1 LITDVLVSAGGHT
14 ARAVNKTVGER
25 VQEQVPESRRGR
37 AWSEAEDARLVEGV
51 REGLDLPGLAERHG
65 RSTSGIGAR
74 LALLIPHPGPAGDEA
89 LEWLRA
95 QFARDPAYSWQSVL
109 DERRRRERRERRI
122 RDQRIPSA
130 EGLADTAAADKV
142 LAEWE
147 QVTGHVLRR
156 ERRDVFLARQVVHD
170 LTAVAAT
177 VRQSAARRLWQ
188 DGTQLLLDDWLLECV
203 CPGAALLT
211 ADWDLIAERDADTVL
226 VLRELVAAAAEDVP
240 KERDRE
246 IISRR
251 LGLHD
256 QPAQTQEKVAE
267 ALGISR
273 ERVRQLQ
280 TRAIRSM
287 ARSAAPA
294 SRKVRRVLSE
304 LSCADRVPP
313 DTGPPAAER
322 LLDLA
327 DVLLPSVTP
336 RQAVPLLARLA
347 GADKVRADNLAAE
360 AATIRMLRHESAR
373 REATQQR
380 RIERATERWAALETE
395 VNWFGTPEPAPPRAE
410 LEMLRE
416 ENSGGRDFG
425 AWHCPKLGRDVA
437 YESETELRVV
447 QLLSFAPQIAYY
459 QEQPLAISYEFAGQ
473 QRTYYPDLLVATAD
487 GRCILIEVKPV
498 YEMAMAVNVAKYR
511 AAEAFCR
518 SKGWG
523 LVATDSKRTRRLL
536 ENRPVDPHVEAALS
550 AALDEH
556 AELAWPQVHAALG
569 ALPLDSLSL
578 AALILKRG
586 WAWYIRPYRLRR
598 GTQANHPHVPSEPAV
613 GNLRTLPPDAA
624 QKPASLC
631 TSGSDMPSP
640 DDIEAAR
647 TPAGGWTRDQLAA
660 WGIPWPP
667 PQGWREKLVAQWE
680 ASRR

>member
-1 LITDVLVSAGGHT
+1 M
-14 ARAVNKTVGER
+14 
-25 VQEQVPESRRGR
+25 QEQVTESRRGR

-51 REGLDLPGLAERHG
+51 REGLDLPALAERHG
-65 RSTSGIGAR
+65 RTTGGIGAR
-74 LALLIPHPGPAGDEA
+74 LALLIPQPGPAGDEA

-95 QFARDPAYSWQSVL
+95 RFARDAAYSWQKVL
-109 DERRRRERRERRI
+109 DERRRRTRRERRV
-122 RDQRIPSA
+122 RDQSA
-130 EGLADTAAADKV
+130 PASEGLADTAAADEV

-147 QVTGHVLRR
+147 QVTGHVLRS
-156 ERRDVFLARQVVHD
+156 ERRDVFLARQEVHD

-177 VRQSAARRLWQ
+177 VRQPAARRLWQ

-203 CPGAALLT
+203 CPGAARLT
-211 ADWDLIAERDADTVL
+211 ADWDLIAERDDDTVL

-246 IISRR
+246 ILSRR

-280 TRAIRSM
+280 TRALRSM

-294 SRKVRRVLSE
+294 SRKTRRVLAE
-304 LSCADRVPP
+304 LSCVDRVSL
-313 DTGPPAAER
+313 DTGPSAAER

-347 GADKVRADNLAAE
+347 GADKVRAENLAAE

-395 VNWFGTPEPAPPRAE
+395 VNWFGTLEPAPPRAE
-410 LEMLRE
+410 LETLRE

-459 QEQPLAISYEFAGQ
+459 QEQPLAISYEFAGRH
-473 QRTYYPDLLVATAD
+473 RTYYPDLLVATAD

-511 AAEAFCR
+511 AVEAFCR

-536 ENRPVDPHVEAALS
+536 ENRPVDPHVEVVLS

-556 AELAWPQVHAALG
+556 TELTWPQVQAALG
-569 ALPLDSLSL
+569 TVPLDSLSL

-586 WAWYIRPYRLRR
+586 WEWSIRPYRLRS
-598 GTQANHPHVPSEPAV
+598 GTQANHSRVPSAPAA
-613 GNLRTLPPDAA
+613 GTLQPFPPDAV
-624 QKPASLC
+624 QEPAALY
-631 TSGSDMPSP
+631 TSDGDIPSP

-667 PQGWREKLVAQWE
+667 PQGWREQLITQWK
-680 ASRR
+680 AGSR